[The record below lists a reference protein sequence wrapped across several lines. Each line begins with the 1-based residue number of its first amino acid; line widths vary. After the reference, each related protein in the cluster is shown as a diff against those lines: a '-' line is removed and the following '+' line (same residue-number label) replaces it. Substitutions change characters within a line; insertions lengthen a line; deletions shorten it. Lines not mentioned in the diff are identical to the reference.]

1 MKRRTTAKFGLA
13 AIAVAAFGL
22 VAECHGAA
30 ASSTPSAVWVKP
42 EESLQW
48 KTVMSAGKPIALDW
62 PKGAASAQL
71 TIAVDGAVVAQT
83 NITDTAAREVMVIP
97 PTLPAEYAAER
108 VLVVSVEYWD
118 SGSTTLDTASV
129 RLGWVTGVAGNG
141 TRVIPAAS
149 GKEWREV
156 NKYAVLPIPEGTT
169 ALSVDS
175 AGQTFDAPGWWEWS
189 HVRAGEHEL
198 VLTAGGDDFA
208 ATLRGLGAGFSF
220 IVY

>member
-1 MKRRTTAKFGLA
+1 MNRIKIKLLIPAIVGIVFG
-13 AIAVAAFGL
+13 V
-22 VAECHGAA
+22 VAECHGAE
-30 ASSTPSAVWVKP
+30 ASSIPSAVWVKP

-48 KTVMSAGKPIALDW
+48 KTVMSASRAIALDW

-71 TIAVDGAVVAQT
+71 TISADGAVVAQT

-129 RLGWVTGVAGNG
+129 RLGWVTGVSGNG

-149 GKEWREV
+149 GKAWRDV
-156 NKYAVLPIPEGTT
+156 NKYAVLPIPENAT
-169 ALSVDS
+169 ALAVDS
-175 AGQTFDAPGWWEWS
+175 AGQAFDAPGWWEWR
-189 HVRAGEHEL
+189 HVSAGEHDF

>member
-13 AIAVAAFGL
+13 AIAVAAFGF
-22 VAECHGAA
+22 VAECNGAA
-30 ASSTPSAVWVKP
+30 ASSTPSAVWVKT

-62 PKGAASAQL
+62 PTGAASAQL
-71 TIAVDGAVVAQT
+71 TIAVDGKLALQT
-83 NITDTAAREVMVIP
+83 NITDTAAREVLVIP
-97 PTLPAEYAAER
+97 PTLPAEYAEER
-108 VLVVSVEYWD
+108 VLSLSIAYRD
-118 SGSTTLDTASV
+118 SSDAEISSATA
-129 RLGWVTGVAGNG
+129 RLGWVTGVAGSG
-141 TRVIPAAS
+141 TRVVPTAS

-208 ATLRGLGAGFSF
+208 ATLRGLGVGFTL

>member
-1 MKRRTTAKFGLA
+1 MRKMQMFVP
-13 AIAVAAFGL
+13 AIAGMVFGL
-22 VAECHGAA
+22 VAECSGAE

-48 KTVMSAGKPIALDW
+48 KTVMSASRPIALEW
-62 PKGAASAQL
+62 PDGAVSAQL
-71 TIAVDGAVVAQT
+71 TIAADGAVVAQT
-83 NITDTAAREVMVIP
+83 NIADTAAREVMVIP

-118 SGSTTLDTASV
+118 SGRAILDSASV

-156 NKYAVLPIPEGTT
+156 NKYAVLPIPRAAAREEKC
-169 ALSVDS
+169 A
-175 AGQTFDAPGWWEWS
+175 
-189 HVRAGEHEL
+189 VR
-198 VLTAGGDDFA
+198 TAGHTRQDVRRMIPRISA
-208 ATLRGLGAGFSF
+208 AARASAHREQPAKGRPGS
-220 IVY
+220 V